1 MKKTFKAIVLFLA
14 LLLIVPV
21 NLSLAESLDESD
33 YYVELEEVSIKD
45 MVVKIKFSKPIDP
58 KNVYINI
65 EGVELNNFTFDEENA
80 FYHKVNKLPVSVK
93 IVYFVSDD
101 SGNNIG
107 GQSEAVTLRR
117 DNVVGFKNNLEY
129 MYVMDGKFHL
139 STNIPNHNA
148 SKVNFTIN
156 GVKYDTDEFI
166 RFVYLEDFPIPSTVT
181 WEYRDVKEEFYID
194 KENVFLYGD
203 ENLNMSTI
211 KYIRQINN
219 LELEGGNFV
228 DVSTDH
234 WAYLTI
240 RDLALRSKINGYPD
254 GTFRP
259 ENNITVRE
267 FNTLL
272 SRVLDEYDSSVV
284 KPKQTN
290 VELEKI
296 KGKWGYDENKFVFER
311 LTEEEI
317 KDFNISNLERPIT
330 REEVALLIDRTLR
343 IEEIPF
349 MQILLPNPLS
359 DINEY
364 KYNDSIQK
372 LNDYW
377 IIMGYEDSEF
387 KGENNI
393 KRSEV
398 ATIIDRLI
406 R

>member
-1 MKKTFKAIVLFLA
+1 MKKTVKAIVLFLT
-14 LLLIVPV
+14 LLLVVPV
-21 NLSLAESLDESD
+21 NLSLAEALDESD
-33 YYVELEEVSIKD
+33 YHFELEEVSIKD
-45 MVVKIKFSKPIDP
+45 MVIKIKFSKPSDL
-58 KNVYINI
+58 KNINI
-65 EGVELNNFTFDEENA
+65 RIGDVELNNIVLDEENS
-80 FYHKVNKLPVSVK
+80 FYYKVDKLPVKVDISYLWK
-93 IVYFVSDD
+93 QE
-101 SGNNIG
+101 GNHFW
-107 GQSEAVTLRR
+107 GQSEAVTLRK

-129 MYVMDGKFHL
+129 MYVMDGRFHL

-156 GVKYDTDEFI
+156 GVKYDKDEFI

-194 KENVFLYGD
+194 KENIFLYGD
-203 ENLNMSTI
+203 ENLNIFTI
-211 KYIRQINN
+211 KAIRKYNN

-240 RDLALRSKINGYPD
+240 KDLALRSKINGYPD
-254 GTFRP
+254 GKFRP

-272 SRVLDEYDSSVV
+272 SRVLDEYEPPIV

-311 LTEEEI
+311 LTEDEI

-330 REEVALLIDRTLR
+330 REEVALLIDRTLL

-349 MQILLPNPLS
+349 MQILLPYPLS
-359 DINEY
+359 DINKY
-364 KYNDSIQK
+364 KYKDSIQK